1 MSYGSGGGTGSSD
14 HLTGELFALMAGV
27 TLQHVPYKSGP
38 QAVTDLIGGQIT
50 IYMGGVPV
58 NLPMI
63 KSGKLKPLG
72 VSSLKR
78 IAQLPE
84 VPTIAEAGR
93 VCQLLSRR
101 RGQVGQSG
109 KGGQAHGG
117 IKELQLLLLWR
128 RVYKDGGRGYKVAGS
143 PRGDPCKNEPGTI
156 RLMFDSYSTHIRF
169 TTKNGGKHVR

>member
-27 TLQHVPYKSGP
+27 TLPHVPYKSGP

-50 IYMGGVPV
+50 IYMGDVPV

-84 VPTIAEAGR
+84 VPTIAEAG
-93 VCQLLSRR
+93 VL
-101 RGQVGQSG
+101 
-109 KGGQAHGG
+109 
-117 IKELQLLLLWR
+117 
-128 RVYKDGGRGYKVAGS
+128 GYEVNVWYGLFA
-143 PRGDPCKNEPGTI
+143 PRGTPQKIVAKIAADVSRIVKTPDTRERFAGLGADAEGTTPVEFASYFRGDVAKWAKVVKAA
-156 RLMFDSYSTHIRF
+156 RLTAE
-169 TTKNGGKHVR
+169 